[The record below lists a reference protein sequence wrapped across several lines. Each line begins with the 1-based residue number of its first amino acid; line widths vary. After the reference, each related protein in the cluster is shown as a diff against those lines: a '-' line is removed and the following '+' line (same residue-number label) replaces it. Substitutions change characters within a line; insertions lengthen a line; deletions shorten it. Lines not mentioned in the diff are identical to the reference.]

1 MFCLAHGISEETVP
15 VELSLVPQSQFLP
28 MNSCIL
34 MAEIIKNPELRYT
47 ADNQMA
53 VADMFVQFAPPPGS
67 RPDDRHPTIE
77 VVGWGN
83 LATEMKENYKQ
94 GDRVTIEGRLQ
105 MNTIERDGYKE
116 KRAQLVASR
125 IYHMMAIDP
134 PTSAAPA
141 AATAAPSSPPP
152 SSNRSTTSSAP
163 RQEEPPIFD
172 ADDSDKIP
180 F

>member
-1 MFCLAHGISEETVP
+1 
-15 VELSLVPQSQFLP
+15 

-67 RPDDRHPTIE
+67 RPDDQSPTIE

-83 LATEMKENYKQ
+83 LATEIKENYHQ
-94 GDRVTIEGRLQ
+94 GDRVTIEGRLE

-116 KRAQLVASR
+116 KRARLIANR
-125 IYHMMAIDP
+125 IYRITAVDTP
-134 PTSAAPA
+134 LATANPTSAPPA
-141 AATAAPSSPPP
+141 AASRTTASPTPVNP
-152 SSNRSTTSSAP
+152 VRTN
-163 RQEEPPIFD
+163 EPPTFD
-172 ADDSDKIP
+172 DGDVDKIP

>member
-1 MFCLAHGISEETVP
+1 
-15 VELSLVPQSQFLP
+15 

-67 RPDDRHPTIE
+67 RPEERHPTIE

-83 LATEMKENYKQ
+83 LATEIKENYKI
-94 GDRVTIEGRLQ
+94 GDRITIEGRLE
-105 MNTIERDGYKE
+105 MTTMERDGYKE
-116 KRAQLVASR
+116 KRAKLVASR
-125 IYHMMAIDP
+125 IYRITAVDTP
-134 PTSAAPA
+134 AAPMGA
-141 AATAAPSSPPP
+141 SASAAPSSPPP
-152 SSNRSTTSSAP
+152 SSRTTTAAAP
-163 RQEEPPIFD
+163 RAEEPPAF
-172 ADDSDKIP
+172 DKIP

>member
-1 MFCLAHGISEETVP
+1 
-15 VELSLVPQSQFLP
+15 

-125 IYHMMAIDP
+125 LYHMMAIDS
-134 PTSAAPA
+134 PTASAAPA
-141 AATAAPSSPPP
+141 VPAGVSAAPSSPPP
-152 SSNRSTTSSAP
+152 SNRTTTASAP
-163 RQEEPPIFD
+163 RKEEPPSFD
-172 ADDSDKIP
+172 ADDSDQIP

>member
-1 MFCLAHGISEETVP
+1 
-15 VELSLVPQSQFLP
+15 
-28 MNSCIL
+28 

-53 VADMFVQFAPPPGS
+53 VADMFVQFAPPMGN
-67 RPDDRHPTIE
+67 RPDESHPTIE

-94 GDRVTIEGRLQ
+94 GDLVTIEGRLE

-116 KRAQLVASR
+116 KRARLVANRLHHVTATDS
-125 IYHMMAIDP
+125 
-134 PTSAAPA
+134 
-141 AATAAPSSPPP
+141 TAAPMVRTSVAEP
-152 SSNRSTTSSAP
+152 STPAPMSTPNSLGANAP
-163 RQEEPPIFD
+163 IYEAAGED
-172 ADDSDKIP
+172 NIP

>member
-1 MFCLAHGISEETVP
+1 
-15 VELSLVPQSQFLP
+15 

-53 VADMFVQFAPPPGS
+53 VADMFVQFAPPPGN

-94 GDRVTIEGRLQ
+94 GDKIAIEGRLE

-116 KRAQLVASR
+116 KRARLVASR
-125 IYHMMAIDP
+125 LYHVMATD
-134 PTSAAPA
+134 
-141 AATAAPSSPPP
+141 ATAPETPMSTATPSAPPA
-152 SSNRSTTSSAP
+152 SSAKTPSTP
-163 RQEEPPIFD
+163 RTETPNFEGEDI
-172 ADDSDKIP
+172 DKIP

>member
-1 MFCLAHGISEETVP
+1 
-15 VELSLVPQSQFLP
+15 
-28 MNSCIL
+28 

-53 VADMFVQFAPPPGS
+53 VADMFVQFAPPLGG
-67 RPDDRHPTIE
+67 RQDDPHPTIE

-94 GDRVTIEGRLQ
+94 GDRVTIEGRLE

-116 KRAQLVASR
+116 KRARLVANR
-125 IYHMMAIDP
+125 LHHVTA
-134 PTSAAPA
+134 TSS
-141 AATAAPSSPPP
+141 TAAPSAAP
-152 SSNRSTTSSAP
+152 STPSASSASSAP
-163 RQEEPPIFD
+163 SKSTSPTPITSAPSAAARVDAPPAPAFDD
-172 ADDSDKIP
+172 ADVDQIP

>member
-1 MFCLAHGISEETVP
+1 
-15 VELSLVPQSQFLP
+15 
-28 MNSCIL
+28 

-125 IYHMMAIDP
+125 LYHMMAIDS
-134 PTSAAPA
+134 PTTSTAPASASAAPMPA
-141 AATAAPSSPPP
+141 PSPRPTAA
-152 SSNRSTTSSAP
+152 SAP
-163 RQEEPPIFD
+163 RKEEPPSFD
-172 ADDSDKIP
+172 ADDSDQIP

>member
-1 MFCLAHGISEETVP
+1 
-15 VELSLVPQSQFLP
+15 

-53 VADMFVQFAPPPGS
+53 VSDMFVQFAPPLGG
-67 RPDDRHPTIE
+67 RPDDQHPTIE

-94 GDRVTIEGRLQ
+94 GDKVTIEGRLE

-116 KRAQLVASR
+116 KRGRLVASR
-125 IYHMMAIDP
+125 IYHMSTIDAP
-134 PTSAAPA
+134 ATQSNSNYAGAATPTSTSTPPSN
-141 AATAAPSSPPP
+141 TPSSSTRNEPLP
-152 SSNRSTTSSAP
+152 S
-163 RQEEPPIFD
+163 FDD
-172 ADDSDKIP
+172 ADGDKIP

>member
-1 MFCLAHGISEETVP
+1 V
-15 VELSLVPQSQFLP
+15 LSLVPQSQFLP

-67 RPDDRHPTIE
+67 RPDDRNPTIE

-125 IYHMMAIDP
+125 LYHMMAIDSP
-134 PTSAAPA
+134 TTSAAPA
-141 AATAAPSSPPP
+141 AASAAPSSPPLSSP
-152 SSNRSTTSSAP
+152 PPSNRTTTASTP
-163 RQEEPPIFD
+163 RKEEPPSFD
-172 ADDSDKIP
+172 ADDSDQIP

>member
-1 MFCLAHGISEETVP
+1 
-15 VELSLVPQSQFLP
+15 

-47 ADNQMA
+47 ADNQLA
-53 VADMFVQFAPPPGS
+53 VSDMFVQFAPPMGG
-67 RPDDRHPTIE
+67 RPDDQHPTIE

-94 GDRVTIEGRLQ
+94 GDKVTIEGRLE

-116 KRAQLVASR
+116 KRARLVASR
-125 IYHMMAIDP
+125 IYHMSAVDAP
-134 PTSAAPA
+134 APAATSRATASVSAAPA
-141 AATAAPSSPPP
+141 AAKAMSNTAPI
-152 SSNRSTTSSAP
+152 STQTAEIP
-163 RQEEPPIFD
+163 NFD
-172 ADDSDKIP
+172 ADDVP

>member
-1 MFCLAHGISEETVP
+1 
-15 VELSLVPQSQFLP
+15 
-28 MNSCIL
+28 

-53 VADMFVQFAPPPGS
+53 VADMFVQFAPPLGS

-83 LATEMKENYKQ
+83 LATEIKENYKQ
-94 GDRVTIEGRLQ
+94 GDRVAIEGRLE

-116 KRAQLVASR
+116 KRAKLVASR
-125 IYHMMAIDP
+125 IYHVTAIDAP
-134 PTSAAPA
+134 SSAPMGSSVP
-141 AATAAPSSPPP
+141 PSSPPP
-152 SSNRSTTSSAP
+152 AMSVTSSSSAP
-163 RQEEPPIFD
+163 RSEPPNFD
-172 ADDSDKIP
+172 GEDIDKIP

>member
-1 MFCLAHGISEETVP
+1 
-15 VELSLVPQSQFLP
+15 
-28 MNSCIL
+28 

-53 VADMFVQFAPPPGS
+53 VADMFVQFAPSPGS

-83 LATEMKENYKQ
+83 LATEMKENFKI

-125 IYHMMAIDP
+125 LYHMMAIAA
-134 PTSAAPA
+134 PTTTPSAAPTGVA
-141 AATAAPSSPPP
+141 AAPSSPPP
-152 SSNRSTTSSAP
+152 SSRTATTAP
-163 RQEEPPIFD
+163 PREAERPAFD
-172 ADDSDKIP
+172 AEDGDNIP

>member
-1 MFCLAHGISEETVP
+1 
-15 VELSLVPQSQFLP
+15 
-28 MNSCIL
+28 

-53 VADMFVQFAPPPGS
+53 VADMFVQFDPPLGN

-77 VVGWGN
+77 VIGWGN

-94 GDRVTIEGRLQ
+94 GDRIAIEGRLE

-116 KRAQLVASR
+116 KRARLVANR
-125 IYHMMAIDP
+125 LYHVMATDATTP
-134 PTSAAPA
+134 VAPA
-141 AATAAPSSPPP
+141 AASMSTSVAPSSPPP
-152 SSNRSTTSSAP
+152 AATRTTTPSVP
-163 RQEEPPIFD
+163 RNDEPPVFNTEDID
-172 ADDSDKIP
+172 NIP

>member
-1 MFCLAHGISEETVP
+1 
-15 VELSLVPQSQFLP
+15 

-53 VADMFVQFAPPPGS
+53 VADMFVQFAPPIGS

-94 GDRVTIEGRLQ
+94 GDRVTIEGRLE
-105 MNTIERDGYKE
+105 MNTIERDGFKE
-116 KRAQLVASR
+116 KRARLVASR
-125 IYHMMAIDP
+125 IYQVMAIDTP
-134 PTSAAPA
+134 SISTSAAAAGNPA
-141 AATAAPSSPPP
+141 PMPSSPPP
-152 SSNRSTTSSAP
+152 ASSRTTSAP
-163 RQEEPPIFD
+163 RNEEPPAFD
-172 ADDSDKIP
+172 AEDIDKIP

>member
-1 MFCLAHGISEETVP
+1 
-15 VELSLVPQSQFLP
+15 

-53 VADMFVQFAPPPGS
+53 VADMFVQFSPPPGS
-67 RPDDRHPTIE
+67 RPDDRSPTIE

-94 GDRVTIEGRLQ
+94 GDQIAIEGRLE

-116 KRAQLVASR
+116 KRARLVASR
-125 IYHMMAIDP
+125 LYHVMATDATAP
-134 PTSAAPA
+134 SAAPIST
-141 AATAAPSSPPP
+141 ATPSAPPAVTSAPK
-152 SSNRSTTSSAP
+152 TTSAP
-163 RQEEPPIFD
+163 RNEPPPPTFD
-172 ADDSDKIP
+172 SEDIDNIP

>member
-1 MFCLAHGISEETVP
+1 
-15 VELSLVPQSQFLP
+15 
-28 MNSCIL
+28 

-53 VADMFVQFAPPPGS
+53 VADMFVQFSPPPGS
-67 RPDDRHPTIE
+67 RPDEQSPTIE

-94 GDRVTIEGRLQ
+94 GDRVTIEGRLE

-116 KRAQLVASR
+116 KRARLVASKL
-125 IYHMMAIDP
+125 YHI
-134 PTSAAPA
+134 SALDTPVA
-141 AATAAPSSPPP
+141 AATAAAAATSATP
-152 SSNRSTTSSAP
+152 RSTTTAKASPAKV
-163 RQEEPPIFD
+163 EEPPVFD
-172 ADDSDKIP
+172 GGSIDEIP

>member
-1 MFCLAHGISEETVP
+1 
-15 VELSLVPQSQFLP
+15 
-28 MNSCIL
+28 

-53 VADMFVQFAPPPGS
+53 VADMFVQFAPPLGN
-67 RPDDRHPTIE
+67 RPDETHPTIE

-94 GDRVTIEGRLQ
+94 GDRVTIEGRLE

-116 KRAQLVASR
+116 KRARLVASR
-125 IYHMMAIDP
+125 IYHIMAVDP
-134 PTSAAPA
+134 PSAPISSSSN
-141 AATAAPSSPPP
+141 PSSPP
-152 SSNRSTTSSAP
+152 SSSRTATPTAP
-163 RQEEPPIFD
+163 RQDEPPNFD
-172 ADDSDKIP
+172 AEDIDKIP

>member
-1 MFCLAHGISEETVP
+1 
-15 VELSLVPQSQFLP
+15 

-53 VADMFVQFAPPPGS
+53 IADMFVQFAPPPGS
-67 RPDDRHPTIE
+67 RPDEQHPTIE

-83 LATEMKENYKQ
+83 LATEIKENYKQ
-94 GDRVTIEGRLQ
+94 GDRVTIEGRLE

-116 KRAQLVASR
+116 KRAKLVASR
-125 IYHMMAIDP
+125 IYHITALDTP
-134 PTSAAPA
+134 NTPTS
-141 AATAAPSSPPP
+141 TSAAPSSPPP
-152 SSNRSTTSSAP
+152 SSRATTSAP
-163 RQEEPPIFD
+163 RNDEPPAFD
-172 ADDSDKIP
+172 AEDIDKIP

>member
-1 MFCLAHGISEETVP
+1 
-15 VELSLVPQSQFLP
+15 

-53 VADMFVQFAPPPGS
+53 VADMFVQFDPPPGN

-77 VVGWGN
+77 VIGWGN

-94 GDRVTIEGRLQ
+94 GDRIAIEGRLE
-105 MNTIERDGYKE
+105 MNTIDRDGYKE
-116 KRAQLVASR
+116 KRAKLVASR
-125 IYHMMAIDP
+125 LYHVTATDATTPIVPMSTATP
-134 PTSAAPA
+134 SAAPA
-141 AATAAPSSPPP
+141 SRAATP
-152 SSNRSTTSSAP
+152 SAP
-163 RQEEPPIFD
+163 RNEPPNFEGE
-172 ADDSDKIP
+172 DSDKIP

>member
-1 MFCLAHGISEETVP
+1 
-15 VELSLVPQSQFLP
+15 

-67 RPDDRHPTIE
+67 RPDEQNPTIE

-94 GDRVTIEGRLQ
+94 GDRVTIEGRLE

-116 KRAQLVASR
+116 KRARLVASR
-125 IYHMMAIDP
+125 LYHISALDTP
-134 PTSAAPA
+134 AATATTSAASVAPS
-141 AATAAPSSPPP
+141 AAP
-152 SSNRSTTSSAP
+152 RSTTAKASPAKV
-163 RQEEPPIFD
+163 EEPPVFD
-172 ADDSDKIP
+172 GGSIDEIP

>member
-1 MFCLAHGISEETVP
+1 
-15 VELSLVPQSQFLP
+15 
-28 MNSCIL
+28 

-53 VADMFVQFAPPPGS
+53 VADMFVQFAPPPGN

-83 LATEMKENYKQ
+83 LATEMKENYQQ
-94 GDRVTIEGRLQ
+94 GDKIAIEGRLE

-116 KRAQLVASR
+116 KRARLVASR
-125 IYHMMAIDP
+125 LYHVTATDA
-134 PTSAAPA
+134 TAPA
-141 AATAAPSSPPP
+141 VAMSTATPSAPPAS
-152 SSNRSTTSSAP
+152 RTTTSSAP
-163 RQEEPPIFD
+163 RNEAPNFEGEDI
-172 ADDSDKIP
+172 DKIP

>member
-1 MFCLAHGISEETVP
+1 
-15 VELSLVPQSQFLP
+15 

-67 RPDDRHPTIE
+67 RPEERHPTIE

-83 LATEMKENYKQ
+83 LATEIKENYKQ
-94 GDRVTIEGRLQ
+94 GDHVTIEGRLE
-105 MNTIERDGYKE
+105 MTTMERDGYKE
-116 KRAQLVASR
+116 KRAKLVASR
-125 IYHMMAIDP
+125 IYRITAVDSPVSPMSAS
-134 PTSAAPA
+134 TSV
-141 AATAAPSSPPP
+141 APSSPPP
-152 SSNRSTTSSAP
+152 SSRTTAAAP
-163 RQEEPPIFD
+163 RTEEPPAFD
-172 ADDSDKIP
+172 ADDIDKIP